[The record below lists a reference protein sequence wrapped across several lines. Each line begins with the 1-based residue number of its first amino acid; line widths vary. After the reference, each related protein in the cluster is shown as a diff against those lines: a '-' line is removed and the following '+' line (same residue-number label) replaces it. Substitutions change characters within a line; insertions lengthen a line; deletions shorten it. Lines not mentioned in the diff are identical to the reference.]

1 MVSAGRPQIRIL
13 VADDHPVVREGLRGL
28 IAVQPDMVVVAEASN
43 GREAIQQFR
52 IHRPDVTVM
61 DLQMPEMDGVDA
73 VFAIRDEFPG
83 AKIIVLTTYAGD
95 AKILRALKAGAQ
107 GYLLKAVMH
116 KELADNIRA
125 VYAGRKVMSP
135 EAAAQ
140 VAEHTGEEALIP
152 KEIEV
157 LRLIAAGNANK
168 EIAAQLSISE
178 ETVKSRVKNILE
190 KLVANDRTHAVTI
203 GLKRGIIEL

>member
-28 IAVQPDMVVVAEASN
+28 IAVQPDIVVVAEASN

-61 DLQMPEMDGVDA
+61 DLQMPEMNGVDA
-73 VFAIRDEFPG
+73 VSAIRVEFPG
-83 AKIIVLTTYAGD
+83 AKIIMLTTYAGD
-95 AKILRALKAGAQ
+95 VQIFRALKAGAQ

-116 KELADNIRA
+116 KELPDNIRA
-125 VYAGRKVMSP
+125 VYGGRKVMAP

-140 VAEHTGEEALIP
+140 IAEHSGEEALTP
-152 KEIEV
+152 KELEV

-168 EIAAQLSISE
+168 EIGAHLSISE
-178 ETVKSRVKNILE
+178 ESVKSRVKNILD
-190 KLVANDRTHAVTI
+190 KLGARDRTHAVTV

>member
-1 MVSAGRPQIRIL
+1 MTADHPQIRIL
-13 VADDHPVVREGLRGL
+13 VADDHPIVRQGIGGL
-28 IAVQPDMVVVAEASN
+28 IALEPDIVVVAEAAN
-43 GREAIQQFR
+43 GREAIEQFR

-61 DLQMPEMDGVDA
+61 DLQMPEMHGVDA
-73 VFAIRDEFPG
+73 VFAIRSEFPG
-83 AKIIVLTTYAGD
+83 AKLIVLTTYAGD
-95 AKILRALKAGAQ
+95 VQVLRALKAGAQ

-116 KELADNIRA
+116 KELADNIRS
-125 VYAGRKVMSP
+125 VYAGRKVMAS

-140 VAEHTGEEALIP
+140 LAEHSGEEALTP

-168 EIAAQLSISE
+168 EIAAQLSTSE
-178 ETVKSRVKNILE
+178 ETVKSRVKNIFD
-190 KLVANDRTHAVTI
+190 KLGANDRTHAVTI